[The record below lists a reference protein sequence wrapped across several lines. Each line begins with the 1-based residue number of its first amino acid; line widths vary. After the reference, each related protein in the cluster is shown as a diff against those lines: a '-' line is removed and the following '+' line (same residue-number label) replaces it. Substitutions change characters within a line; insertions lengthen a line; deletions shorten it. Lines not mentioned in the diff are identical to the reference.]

1 MAHFGLGRAV
11 DDYAKMVVPDIYVI
25 YAKDKTPVAYW
36 VTDEWSW
43 TGKTLRFDS
52 SGFICMSTS
61 IVIFCV
67 PWDITIIRNPNQ
79 LFERRFPF
87 LYPIIP
93 MINGEH
99 LLTDLIVHFSTLL
112 HHLGLLFDTCIYIAG
127 VWISFHRRGN
137 QKISLLGPWL
147 RCCSAHGTILL
158 CSCLCLRFLWS
169 LPSTVAFLGGLAC
182 ETEPISCQAIIRP
195 ALEESWRKWSYLLV

>member
-1 MAHFGLGRAV
+1 MSGLQFFFPCVYLQLALVILDMAHFGLGRAV

-67 PWDITIIRNPNQ
+67 P
-79 LFERRFPF
+79 
-87 LYPIIP
+87 
-93 MINGEH
+93 
-99 LLTDLIVHFSTLL
+99 
-112 HHLGLLFDTCIYIAG
+112 
-127 VWISFHRRGN
+127 
-137 QKISLLGPWL
+137 
-147 RCCSAHGTILL
+147 
-158 CSCLCLRFLWS
+158 
-169 LPSTVAFLGGLAC
+169 
-182 ETEPISCQAIIRP
+182 
-195 ALEESWRKWSYLLV
+195 